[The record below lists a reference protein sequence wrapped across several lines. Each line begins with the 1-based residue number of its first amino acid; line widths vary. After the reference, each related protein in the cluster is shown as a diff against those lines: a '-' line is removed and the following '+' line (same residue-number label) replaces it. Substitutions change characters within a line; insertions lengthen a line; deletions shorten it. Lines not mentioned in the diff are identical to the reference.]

1 MFDGRVLS
9 RQAERVP
16 THGMQHVEAAHLG
29 VAGDDVADRVIAHM
43 PHVDVA
49 RRVREHLEHVLLG
62 LGMIFRDLVQVGIFP
77 SLLPTRFDLVRVVLF
92 HRPSSLADAVIH
104 IGFIVAASRF
114 HEGKKRQHPR
124 RGKPD
129 EAPEGY
135 RLAFP
140 AGIAGSAP
148 ENDKPPRRPEPACG
162 ARPRFT
168 PDRANRSGTACLSG
182 LHALRY
188 PPSPIRRCPG

>member
-1 MFDGRVLS
+1 MLDGRVLS

-62 LGMIFRDLVQVGIFP
+62 LGVIFRDLVQVGIFP
-77 SLLPTRFDLVRVVLF
+77 NLLPTRFDLVRVVLF

-104 IGFIVAASRF
+104 IGFSVAAPRF

-124 RGKPD
+124 QGKP
-129 EAPEGY
+129 
-135 RLAFP
+135 
-140 AGIAGSAP
+140 
-148 ENDKPPRRPEPACG
+148 
-162 ARPRFT
+162 
-168 PDRANRSGTACLSG
+168 SG
-182 LHALRY
+182 LWGNLIRLSHRHCGLDAEKRQAAQAARTRLQRATKVY
-188 PPSPIRRCPG
+188 P